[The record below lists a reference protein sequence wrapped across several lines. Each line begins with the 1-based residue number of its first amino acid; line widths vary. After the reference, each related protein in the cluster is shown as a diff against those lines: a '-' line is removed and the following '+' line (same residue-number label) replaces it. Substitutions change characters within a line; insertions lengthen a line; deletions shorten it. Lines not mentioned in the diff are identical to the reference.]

1 MYTYNKFSKDYK
13 DKYISLNSWKATG
26 ETSGFDAPE
35 AERRFKNCRTSYG
48 RDLKKRNSIPSGS
61 GHKAVPTAAEFAN
74 LEWLNCHINYRT
86 ETVTNIAAVPS
97 DSEEEGGDVVLNKAN
112 ADEQERPS
120 ELVIEYVTNS
130 DNGSRASTTNT

>member
-13 DKYISLNSWKATG
+13 NKYISLNSWKAIG

-61 GHKAVPTAAEFAN
+61 GHKAVLTAAEFAN
-74 LEWLNCHINYRT
+74 LEWLNSHINYRT

-130 DNGSRASTTNT
+130 DNDSRASTTNT